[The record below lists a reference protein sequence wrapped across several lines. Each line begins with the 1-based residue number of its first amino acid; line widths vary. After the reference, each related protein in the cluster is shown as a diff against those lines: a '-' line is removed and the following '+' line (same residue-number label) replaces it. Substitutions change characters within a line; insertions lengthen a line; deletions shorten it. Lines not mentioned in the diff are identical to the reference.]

1 MIISGAVFADRFISQ
16 HLTDYI
22 YLGGKPHLGSR
33 LYEIA
38 KVLTI
43 LRECIIELEHFY
55 VGFPPVPIQSKRQ
68 SKPPLAFS
76 PSVSPSFPHFR
87 RFTTGDGSYELQYTE
102 RLHSDISEKAV
113 FKALIRASGSDTIS
127 TVVIKFATRYCQRA
141 HQLLADRLLA
151 PKLWFCDVV
160 ESVGMYV
167 IVMDY
172 IEGRCIDD
180 MSLVPLK
187 ACKAIGEA
195 IQVLHADNLVFGDL
209 RPPNV
214 ILYEDT
220 TYTKGVVLIDFEW
233 CGEEGKVF
241 YPPDLNE
248 ETIRWHEGVCPG
260 GKILRE
266 HDSYMVDQ
274 MGRKGGLDG
283 RDCT

>member
-1 MIISGAVFADRFISQ
+1 
-16 HLTDYI
+16 
-22 YLGGKPHLGSR
+22 
-33 LYEIA
+33 
-38 KVLTI
+38 
-43 LRECIIELEHFY
+43 
-55 VGFPPVPIQSKRQ
+55 
-68 SKPPLAFS
+68 
-76 PSVSPSFPHFR
+76 
-87 RFTTGDGSYELQYTE
+87 
-102 RLHSDISEKAV
+102 
-113 FKALIRASGSDTIS
+113 
-127 TVVIKFATRYCQRA
+127 
-141 HQLLADRLLA
+141 
-151 PKLWFCDVV
+151 
-160 ESVGMYV
+160 
-167 IVMDY
+167 
-172 IEGRCIDD
+172 
-180 MSLVPLK
+180 MSLVLLK

-214 ILYEDT
+214 ILYKDT

-266 HDSYMVDQ
+266 HDSYMVE